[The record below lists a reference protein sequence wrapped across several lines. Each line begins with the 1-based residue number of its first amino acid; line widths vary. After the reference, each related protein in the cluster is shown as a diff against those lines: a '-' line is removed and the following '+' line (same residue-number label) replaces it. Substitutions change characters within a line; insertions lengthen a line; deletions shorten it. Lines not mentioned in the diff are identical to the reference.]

1 MADSWSSSKLT
12 SKKFTFDWN
21 VSDFERTIAVGNGSR
36 DCPLRSPQ
44 YTFSIEPKFL
54 KNQEQV
60 PPDRLAWAISGY
72 VDLTFIHVSSWAGRN
87 VGKQLS
93 SQLSF
98 SLNLSGPSGLR
109 LQAKMVLVVSLLN
122 KKGEVNCSKESPVT
136 SIGEDRY
143 YNTSSKIQV
152 SFGFSDTD
160 LRQQLLADG
169 DLKARC
175 ELIVYGKVVHT
186 PVRTKPTYNQSLQT
200 DSELGTRLALLR
212 EKDVLTDFTLA
223 VGGKEFKVHKVI
235 LAAQSPVF
243 RRMFET
249 DMKEKQEGRSV
260 IEDMSTDVAEE
271 LLTFMY
277 TGKAPNVET
286 EELFQLADKYEMDHL
301 KPLCEK
307 ALFNNLEVEN
317 AVTTLMLA
325 DLHSADQLKS
335 VCIGFIEDNI
345 SDFERME
352 GWNQLKSKPQYHD
365 LYMQVL
371 ETQLPPPTK
380 KT

>member
-21 VSDFERTIAVGNGSR
+21 VSDFERTIALGSL
-36 DCPLRSPQ
+36 LRSPQ
-44 YTFSIEPKFL
+44 YPFSIEPKFL
-54 KNQEQV
+54 INQKQV
-60 PPDRLAWAISGY
+60 PPDRVAWAISGY
-72 VDLTFIHVSSWAGRN
+72 VDLRVSSWMGRN
-87 VGKQLS
+87 VKK
-93 SQLSF
+93 QLSF
-98 SLNLSGPSGLR
+98 SLKLSGPSGLSQV
-109 LQAKMVLVVSLLN
+109 QAKMVLVVSLLN
-122 KKGEVNCSKESPVT
+122 KKGEVNHSKESIDNAFKFNS
-136 SIGEDRY
+136 SIF
-143 YNTSSKIQV
+143 V
-152 SFGFSDTD
+152 SFDVSDTD
-160 LRQQLLADG
+160 LRQQLLPDG
-169 DLKARC
+169 DLKARF

-186 PVRTKPTYNQSLQT
+186 PVRTKPTYNQSLQS

-212 EKDVLTDFTLA
+212 EEEVLTDFTLA
-223 VGGKEFKVHKVI
+223 IGGKEFKVHKVV

-249 DMKEKQEGRSV
+249 DMKEKQEGRSA

-277 TGKAPNVET
+277 TGKAPNVEEMT
-286 EELFQLADKYEMDHL
+286 EELLQLADKYEMDHL
-301 KPLCEK
+301 KTLCEK

-325 DLHSADQLKS
+325 DLHGADQLKS

-345 SDFERME
+345 SDFEQME
-352 GWNQLKSKPQYHD
+352 GWNQLKSNPQYHD
-365 LYMQVL
+365 LYVQVL

-380 KT
+380 KLKL